1 MQRFHLTVFLGAS
14 AALASLLTPDLEA
27 PEAVVVDTGPEPASI
42 QRSTLG
48 VRAGLDRSIVDG
60 TSERYIVVEL
70 AGLAPIEAS
79 QPVELVLAIDV
90 SGSMAG
96 ARLRDARAAV
106 ARLVDELEPEDRV
119 SVVAFSGKAYEVL
132 HRGRPDQVLAAVD
145 QLRAHGN
152 TNIQAALEAAGGS
165 RDRTPS
171 WSRPQRVLLLSDGQ
185 ANVGHKWSED
195 LIEDARALGD
205 IEVSAIG
212 LGTGIDQGSLM
223 GIADATGG
231 DYLYLSS
238 PADVADAFTDQL
250 DRLRAQ
256 SARAAEVEL
265 VLAPGVELLDVYGY
279 EEVDGRA
286 TTTGWTAEIGS
297 VSEGDARKMVA
308 RVLVPAEVAL
318 QGEVARVEVAWNA
331 RKHHRV
337 TLPVRVAVGEAP
349 EASVQWW
356 ATDHVLDA
364 RTGRAL
370 DDVLEAPTASQAQAV
385 TAERVVLEEL
395 AYAYGRAPTTAP
407 LERLESGWLVAAAG
421 SEERM
426 DLEALT
432 ALEALGYVE

>member
-1 MQRFHLTVFLGAS
+1 M
-14 AALASLLTPDLEA
+14 
-27 PEAVVVDTGPEPASI
+27 TGRRTRP
-42 QRSTLG
+42 LN
-48 VRAGLDRSIVDG
+48 
-60 TSERYIVVEL
+60 
-70 AGLAPIEAS
+70 
-79 QPVELVLAIDV
+79 
-90 SGSMAG
+90 GS
-96 ARLRDARAAV
+96 
-106 ARLVDELEPEDRV
+106 
-119 SVVAFSGKAYEVL
+119 S
-132 HRGRPDQVLAAVD
+132 
-145 QLRAHGN
+145 
-152 TNIQAALEAAGGS
+152 
-165 RDRTPS
+165 
-171 WSRPQRVLLLSDGQ
+171 LLSDGQ
-185 ANVGHKWSED
+185 ANVGHKWSQEP
-195 LIEDARALGD
+195 IEDARALGG

-231 DYLYLSS
+231 EYLYLSD
-238 PADVADAFTDQL
+238 PAEVADAFTDQL
-250 DRLRAQ
+250 DRLRTQ

-286 TTTGWTAEIGS
+286 TATGWAAEIGS

-308 RVLVPAEVAL
+308 RVQVPAHVAL
-318 QGEVARVEVAWNA
+318 EGEVARVEVAWSA
-331 RKHHRV
+331 RKRHRV
-337 TLPVRVAVGEAP
+337 TLPVRVEMGEAP
-349 EASVQWW
+349 EASVHWW

-364 RTGRAL
+364 RTGWAL
-370 DDVLEAPTASQAQAV
+370 DDVLEAPTAQQAEAV